1 MAGYIGSGASVVSSG
16 VENKKVF
23 DITTNTTSLTGLN
36 YTVGK
41 VHVYHNG
48 VRLVDGTDFTA
59 NNSTSIT
66 LTVAAVSG
74 DQVVVVSFASF
85 QLSESY
91 TSTEADTKFVTKTG
105 DTMSGDLDIT
115 GTLAATAVTGDGS
128 GLTGLPA
135 GGITEADQWRLTT
148 TFTANQ
154 YPITSNWERNDT
166 SGYATLGTGMTESS
180 GTFTFPSTGIYRI
193 GFQMTIGTQ
202 FAPNYSTQGCWAYIL
217 TTTNNSS
224 YANAAM
230 SQQGIYNFSTSYF
243 SGGSIY
249 VESIFD
255 VTNVSTHKARFGF
268 GAGQGGESCRGSSS
282 SQLTGVTFMKLG
294 DT

>member
-1 MAGYIGSGASVVSSG
+1 MIEADANGTAKLYYDNS
-16 VENKKVF
+16 KKLG
-23 DITTNTTSLTGLN
+23 TTSTGVN
-36 YTVGK
+36 V
-41 VHVYHNG
+41 
-48 VRLVDGTDFTA
+48 
-59 NNSTSIT
+59 
-66 LTVAAVSG
+66 
-74 DQVVVVSFASF
+74 
-85 QLSESY
+85 
-91 TSTEADTKFVTKTG
+91 
-105 DTMSGDLDIT
+105 T

-166 SGYATLGTGMTESS
+166 SGYGTLGTGMTESS

-224 YANAAM
+224 YVNAAQ

-249 VESIFD
+249 VEAIFD